1 LTFHGKTIKLT
12 PVKYFPFTAGDEMK
26 LANRIKLNSLFDLY
40 GILLTEKQREFYAQ
54 HYLFDLSLGEI
65 AENCQVSRQ
74 AVHDLLR
81 RTIAQLK
88 YYEESLH
95 LLAKDDDR
103 QKLLGEL
110 DAALEDRDYRWAR
123 EITEKL
129 KNI

>member
-1 LTFHGKTIKLT
+1 
-12 PVKYFPFTAGDEMK
+12 MK

-95 LLAKDDDR
+95 LLAQDDDR